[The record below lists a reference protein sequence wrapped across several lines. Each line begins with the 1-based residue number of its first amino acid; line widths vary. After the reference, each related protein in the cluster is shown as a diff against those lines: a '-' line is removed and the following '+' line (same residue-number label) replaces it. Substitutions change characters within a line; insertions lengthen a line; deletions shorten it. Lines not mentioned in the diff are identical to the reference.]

1 MVRVLNKDRARM
13 KHSLTS
19 VIAACTASLALLFL
33 ITPAVA
39 QPQVGVAINIGAP
52 VLSSPV
58 VYSAP
63 QVVYVEQK
71 IKYKKI
77 KKDKHGKHH
86 GHDHDGD

>member
-1 MVRVLNKDRARM
+1 M
-13 KHSLTS
+13 KHSLSLSIT
-19 VIAACTASLALLFL
+19 VCTASLALLFV

-58 VYSAP
+58 IYSAP
-63 QVVYVEQK
+63 QAVYVEQK

-77 KKDKHGKHH
+77 KKDKHGKHYGN
-86 GHDHDGD
+86 GHDSD

>member
-1 MVRVLNKDRARM
+1 M
-13 KHSLTS
+13 KHSLS
-19 VIAACTASLALLFL
+19 LSIAACTASLALLFV

-58 VYSAP
+58 IYSAP
-63 QVVYVEQK
+63 QAVYVEQK

-77 KKDKHGKHH
+77 KKDKHDKHH
-86 GHDHDGD
+86 GNGHDSD